1 MKTKILL
8 ALTTLFAAFMF
19 AGCSSLKK
27 AIEPPKVTLETVN
40 IAKLSAL
47 SADLEIVLKVANP
60 NNIDFDV
67 KNLKYQLDINSKT
80 ITSGT
85 MKDKVVVKKKETTVV
100 TLPIRI
106 SYKDII
112 SSALMLLDSQGM
124 PYRVKGSTEIGPFT
138 IPFDD
143 NGTLK
148 SSDL

>member
-1 MKTKILL
+1 MFSAFILS
-8 ALTTLFAAFMF
+8 
-19 AGCSSLKK
+19 GCSSLKK
-27 AIEPPKVTLETVN
+27 AIEPPKVTLENVN

-47 SADLEIVLKVANP
+47 SADLEIVLNVVNP

-85 MKDKVVVKKKETTVV
+85 MKEKVIVKAKETTVV
-100 TLPIRI
+100 TLPIKI
-106 SYKDII
+106 SYKDIL
-112 SSALMLLDSQGM
+112 SSAMMLLQSDGM

-143 NGTLK
+143 DGNLK